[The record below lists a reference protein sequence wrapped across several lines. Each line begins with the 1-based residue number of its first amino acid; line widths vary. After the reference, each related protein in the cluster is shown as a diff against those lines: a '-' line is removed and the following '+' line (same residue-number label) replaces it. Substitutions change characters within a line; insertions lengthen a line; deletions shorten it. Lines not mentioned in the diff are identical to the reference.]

1 MDEWEEKRV
10 VEALKGLFHIPTPWH
25 FDIAKLR
32 LANQILREITREGTL
47 IVREKGSLDRR
58 EFTQICA
65 DVYLRFL
72 SGNEYFIDAVSY
84 TADDNS
90 LLTSLKREGVVFE

>member
-10 VEALKGLFHIPTPWH
+10 VEALKGLFNIPTHWH
-25 FDIAKLR
+25 FDVVKLQIANK
-32 LANQILREITREGTL
+32 ILREITREGTL
-47 IVREKGSLDRR
+47 IVREKKSLDRR
-58 EFTQICA
+58 EFTQIWA
-65 DVYLRFL
+65 DVYLRF
-72 SGNEYFIDAVSY
+72 SGNEYFIDTISY